1 MKYTIIRKEF
11 YIIETFSE
19 IEVNDKELKRLS
31 ELDKDEYEDELSDKF
46 RDGFKIYSS
55 DSDDYGL
62 YGENTLTEKK
72 FEIPEQNEYLGSI
85 DIIVGRNDS
94 GIINNNL
101 TNVYNELD
109 PLLDKKTLKT
119 FYWDY
124 SKYKIFNIKGFIR
137 SVKLNKLLKNKK

>member
-31 ELDKDEYEDELSDKF
+31 ELDKDEYEDEMSHRF
-46 RDGFKIYSS
+46 SDGFKIYSS
-55 DSDDYGL
+55 DGDSYDL
-62 YGENTLTEKK
+62 YGESMLIEKK
-72 FEIPEQNEYLGSI
+72 FEMPEQNEYLGNI

-109 PLLDKKTLKT
+109 PLIDKKTLKT

-124 SKYKIFNIKGFIR
+124 SKYKISNIKGFIR
-137 SVKLNKLLKNKK
+137 SVKLNKLFKK

>member
-1 MKYTIIRKEF
+1 MKYTIIRKEY

-31 ELDKDEYEDELSDKF
+31 DLDEDEYEDEMFDKF
-46 RDGFKIYSS
+46 RDGFKIFSS
-55 DSDDYGL
+55 DCDDYGL
-62 YGENTLTEKK
+62 YEENGLTEKK
-72 FEIPEQNEYLGSI
+72 FERPEQSEYLGGI

-94 GIINNNL
+94 AIINNNL
-101 TNVYNELD
+101 SNVFNELD

-124 SKYKIFNIKGFIR
+124 SKYKILNIKEFIR
-137 SVKLNKLLKNKK
+137 SIKLNKLFKK